1 MSETAD
7 NINHPKHYELDKI
20 ECIDAMEMTQGR
32 GAVMSFC
39 LCNAFKYLW
48 RHNRKNGLE
57 DIKKANW
64 YLDKYIELAEKSK
77 AEINEKF
84 GYMDGGY
91 CDTDNC
97 DSKSIKPIWTDQ
109 MTDASKP
116 KEPINFMDAPK
127 ELKDQF
133 FMEMM
138 KRVSNTA
145 PKEEDLEDLFRA
157 DKDYGN
163 GKNA

>member
-1 MSETAD
+1 MED

-57 DIKKANW
+57 DIKKAKW

-84 GYMDGGY
+84 GRKNGGY
-91 CDTDNC
+91 CDTD
-97 DSKSIKPIWTDQ
+97 DFPDKI
-109 MTDASKP
+109 A
-116 KEPINFMDAPK
+116 
-127 ELKDQF
+127 
-133 FMEMM
+133 EMLNKYDKM
-138 KRVSNTA
+138 
-145 PKEEDLEDLFRA
+145 KEEEE
-157 DKDYGN
+157 
-163 GKNA
+163 

>member
-1 MSETAD
+1 MGKLDEVIKGLDNMANGKRAFNED

-32 GAVMSFC
+32 GTVMSFC

-57 DIKKANW
+57 DIKKAKW

-84 GYMDGGY
+84 GHGGICY
-91 CDTDNC
+91 AFCDTD
-97 DSKSIKPIWTDQ
+97 DPPDKI
-109 MTDASKP
+109 A
-116 KEPINFMDAPK
+116 
-127 ELKDQF
+127 
-133 FMEMM
+133 EMLNKYDKM
-138 KRVSNTA
+138 
-145 PKEEDLEDLFRA
+145 KEEE
-157 DKDYGN
+157 
-163 GKNA
+163 

>member
-1 MSETAD
+1 MED

-57 DIKKANW
+57 DIKKAKW
-64 YLDKYIELAEKSK
+64 YLDKYIELAERSK

-84 GYMDGGY
+84 GCKNGRY
-91 CDTDNC
+91 CDTDDFSEN
-97 DSKSIKPIWTDQ
+97 KI
-109 MTDASKP
+109 A
-116 KEPINFMDAPK
+116 
-127 ELKDQF
+127 
-133 FMEMM
+133 EMLDKYDKM
-138 KRVSNTA
+138 
-145 PKEEDLEDLFRA
+145 KEEEE
-157 DKDYGN
+157 
-163 GKNA
+163 

>member
-1 MSETAD
+1 METLDERLDKVMKSLDDIANGKRTFNED

-57 DIKKANW
+57 DIKKAKW

-77 AEINEKF
+77 EEINEKF
-84 GYMDGGY
+84 GCKNGGY
-91 CDTDNC
+91 CDTDDFSEN
-97 DSKSIKPIWTDQ
+97 KI
-109 MTDASKP
+109 A
-116 KEPINFMDAPK
+116 
-127 ELKDQF
+127 
-133 FMEMM
+133 EMLDKYDKM
-138 KRVSNTA
+138 
-145 PKEEDLEDLFRA
+145 KEEEE
-157 DKDYGN
+157 
-163 GKNA
+163 